1 MTQPI
6 KSIETNDA
14 NITTNTEA
22 IVKINQDI
30 SDIRLGVAIKDEHS
44 NIKYTGYTDWRL
56 KLEIYSNID
65 TDNSNVLKQDLL
77 FDNSNNN
84 TLEYVDYIH
93 LKSIDEIQVSSNIEI
108 INYYALQS
116 ETLIHRTYQEE
127 TYQDYISSKDNDR
140 LLLRF
145 TLNMLLTE
153 NIVHIPFIPGSCNL
167 PPYSY
172 FINYEHKGTKDDK
185 SDGTLTYSNLYKGW
199 NTIDWFFIYDKD
211 YTDTRITLGF
221 NPLVNEIF
229 KDNIE
234 LITGF
239 LAYNPTSSI
248 IKTKSINYTIS
259 TINDAENEYIIKQDY
274 ASDTDYCLTKTFK
287 FDFNDI
293 DSNIFNSNLTFAQD
307 TNLSFESASIKFNS
321 ITLSNIGNVQL
332 NVDNFNLQV
341 DTDTIYAIDDQ
352 IIKPNTS
359 YTFTA
364 NQFTSNLVITN
375 EFSSSEFTSK
385 PIKIIFD
392 NPSSTSLKY
401 NISLEFYL
409 EIRCVPTITGSNL
422 LFTTKEQDK
431 YPYLTNNKIIF
442 TNDGSIGIGT
452 DNTHD
457 YSLYVNNISS
467 KKKGIYC
474 ADDIT
479 ILSDARFK
487 TNIKTIENPIEKLM
501 ALRGVSYN
509 RIDRDINETRFG
521 FIAQEVQ
528 KVLPEACDGDK
539 GIKITD
545 IVALL
550 VEGFKELAKNVK

>member
-14 NITTNTEA
+14 NITINTEA

-77 FDNSNNN
+77 FDNNNNN

-93 LKSIDEIQVSSNIEI
+93 LKSSDEIQVSSNIEI

-127 TYQDYISSKDNDR
+127 TYQNYISSKDNDR

-153 NIVHIPFIPGSCNL
+153 NIVHIPFISGSYNL

-172 FINYEHKGTKDDK
+172 FINYEHKETNYDN

-229 KDNIE
+229 KDKIE

-293 DSNIFNSNLTFAQD
+293 DSNIFNSNLVFDQD
-307 TNLSFESASIKFNS
+307 TNLSFESALIKFNS
-321 ITLSNIGNVQL
+321 ITLSNISTEQL

>member
-14 NITTNTEA
+14 NITINKAA
-22 IVKINQDI
+22 ISKINQDI

-77 FDNSNNN
+77 FDNNN

-93 LKSIDEIQVSSNIEI
+93 LKSSDEIQVSSNIEI

-127 TYQDYISSKDNDR
+127 TYQNYISSKDNDR

-153 NIVHIPFIPGSCNL
+153 NIVHIHFIPGSCNL

-172 FINYEHKGTKDDK
+172 FINYEHKETKYDNSDD
-185 SDGTLTYSNLYKGW
+185 TLTYSNLYKGW

-229 KDNIE
+229 KDKIE

-293 DSNIFNSNLTFAQD
+293 DSNIFNSNLVFDQD

-321 ITLSNIGNVQL
+321 ITLSNISTEQL
-332 NVDNFNLQV
+332 NVDNFNLQI

-375 EFSSSEFTSK
+375 EFSSSETIEEN
-385 PIKIIFD
+385 IKCAFD
-392 NPSSTSLKY
+392 HSSTTLNY

>member
-14 NITTNTEA
+14 NITINTEA

-77 FDNSNNN
+77 FDNNNNN

-93 LKSIDEIQVSSNIEI
+93 LKSSDEIQVSSNIEI

-127 TYQDYISSKDNDR
+127 TYQNYISSKDNDR

-153 NIVHIPFIPGSCNL
+153 NIVHIPFISGSYNL

-172 FINYEHKGTKDDK
+172 FINYEHKETNYDN

-229 KDNIE
+229 KDKIE

-293 DSNIFNSNLTFAQD
+293 DSNIFNSNLVFDQD
-307 TNLSFESASIKFNS
+307 TNLSFESALIKFNS
-321 ITLSNIGNVQL
+321 ITLSNISTEQL

-375 EFSSSEFTSK
+375 EFSSSETIEEN
-385 PIKIIFD
+385 IKCAFD
-392 NPSSTSLKY
+392 HLSTTLKY

>member
-77 FDNSNNN
+77 FDNNNK
-84 TLEYVDYIH
+84 LEYVDYIH

-116 ETLIHRTYQEE
+116 ETLITRTYQEE
-127 TYQDYISSKDNDR
+127 TYQNYISSKVNDR

-153 NIVHIPFIPGSCNL
+153 NIVHIPFTPGSYNL

-172 FINYEHKGTKDDK
+172 FINYEHKGTTYDK
-185 SDGTLTYSNLYKGW
+185 SDETLTYSNLYKGW
-199 NTIDWFFIYDKD
+199 NTIDWFFIYDKA
-211 YTDTRITLGF
+211 YTDTRIILGF
-221 NPLVNEIF
+221 NPLVNEDI
-229 KDNIE
+229 KDKIE

-293 DSNIFNSNLTFAQD
+293 DSNIFDCNLDFDQD
-307 TNLSFESASIKFNS
+307 TNLSFESALIKFNS
-321 ITLSNIGNVQL
+321 ITLSNISTEQL

-375 EFSSSEFTSK
+375 EFSSSEIPVKT
-385 PIKIIFD
+385 IKCAFD
-392 NPSSTSLKY
+392 HLSTTLNY

-509 RIDRDINETRFG
+509 RIDRNINETRFG